1 MKHYSTLLLSLFLI
15 LVIQMSNGQSVSLQ
29 KDNKLNPS
37 YIRDYKDLITA
48 RTYLLYEGI
57 GFSINPSQT
66 DININYL
73 PNIHTKIGLAAFYK
87 WFGIGLAVRN
97 PFYIRDSQEKGKST
111 IIDLRVNAYGRS
123 VAAEI
128 SYQDYNGFYLSNS
141 GQIIP
146 GWKPGDVYY
155 QRPDIEVEAFSIL
168 LYYLF
173 NSRKHSIR
181 AAYIQNEQQLKS
193 SGALV
198 LVPSFMYTK
207 LHADSALIPSVF
219 SGGGGILPKE
229 NIIKGVF
236 YNYGVSV
243 GYSYTFVFFKNFYLN
258 VSLIPGLFLQTSEYS
273 SDAGTLENQEL
284 ALLWLGRGALGYS
297 NKKFFAGA
305 GGVFGYNT
313 TPLPIGNTNFHVDM
327 NQLRIWAGMR
337 FGIKK

>member
-1 MKHYSTLLLSLFLI
+1 MKQYPILLIFLFLI
-15 LVIQMSNGQSVSLQ
+15 LSNHLASGQSVSIE
-29 KDNKLNPS
+29 KDPKLNPA
-37 YIRDYKDLITA
+37 YIRDYKEMITA

-57 GFSINPSQT
+57 GFTINPSQT
-66 DININYL
+66 DINVNYL
-73 PNIHTKIGLAAFYK
+73 PNIHTKVGVAAFYK
-87 WFGIGLAVRN
+87 WFGLGLAVRN
-97 PFYIRDSQEKGKST
+97 PFYIRDSHEKGKST

-155 QRPDIEVEAFSIL
+155 QRPDIEIEAFSIL
-168 LYYLF
+168 FYYLF

-207 LHADSALIPSVF
+207 LHADSNLIPSVF
-219 SGGGGILPKE
+219 SGGGDILPQE

-236 YNYGVSV
+236 YNYGISI

-258 VSLIPGLFLQTSEYS
+258 MSLIPGAFLQASEYS
-273 SDAGTLENQEL
+273 SHAGSIKNHEM
-284 ALLWLGRGALGYS
+284 ALLWLGRGALGFS

-305 GGVFGYNT
+305 GGVLGYNT

-337 FGIKK
+337 FGIRK